1 MILTVYE
8 KKIYFFLNLFIFLPI
23 IFKYNRQFWPT
34 LANMHTLDYPYGQFK
49 AVVKQ
54 LEYYIQLYYAHI

>member
-1 MILTVYE
+1 MID
-8 KKIYFFLNLFIFLPI
+8 KISLLWVRDDPDCIWKIAF
-23 IFKYNRQFWPT
+23 FKYNRQFWPT